1 MTDPRSP
8 VLILRAFRDDGIRSS
23 GRDFGKMWRRPTTWF
38 RPPSFEE
45 LLADEFRN
53 VGPPIIVGAPGER
66 LPRLGASRAYFAD
79 KDWRDAVGRL
89 IEEAAIVIILIGDTE
104 SLFWELR
111 TAVGRRSWNSVILVV
126 PAVSKKKLEA
136 RVQSFVSNNTNLLG
150 PELAARLLDEGTL
163 ACAFQQGCWILIQ
176 SRKRTTWHYEL
187 AIRLLLYL
195 RRESGTDTAQLAG
208 LLKNS
213 FLAHS

>member
-1 MTDPRSP
+1 
-8 VLILRAFRDDGIRSS
+8 
-23 GRDFGKMWRRPTTWF
+23 MWRRPATWF
-38 RPPSFEE
+38 RAPSFEE
-45 LLADEFRN
+45 LLADEFQI

-79 KDWRDAVGRL
+79 KEWKESVGRL
-89 IEEAAIVIILIGDTE
+89 IEEAAIVVILIGDTE

-111 TAVGRRSWNSVILVV
+111 TAVSRRTWNSVMLIV
-126 PAVSKKKLEA
+126 PSVSKKKKLDA
-136 RVQSFVSNNTNLLG
+136 RLQSFVSSNSDLLG
-150 PELAARLLDEGTL
+150 PEVAARLLDEGTL
-163 ACAFQQGCWILIQ
+163 ACALQQGRWILIQ

-187 AIRLLLYL
+187 ALRLLLYL